1 MYDINKIKEYL
12 KENLS
17 EYRYNHSLLVA
28 KEAKSLAKAYNYDE
42 EKDNGNE
49 NDTKIDI
56 VVGDTYTNFRKKL
69 GEKLNDE
76 IIKSCMNKKG
86 KYSMGN
92 IEIVDEINNIKKD
105 DKIINKKKITV
116 KNESLIR
123 LIHQFNNKKEK
134 EDKEINNE

>member
-1 MYDINKIKEYL
+1 
-12 KENLS
+12 
-17 EYRYNHSLLVA
+17 
-28 KEAKSLAKAYNYDE
+28 
-42 EKDNGNE
+42 
-49 NDTKIDI
+49 
-56 VVGDTYTNFRKKL
+56 
-69 GEKLNDE
+69 
-76 IIKSCMNKKG
+76 MNKKG